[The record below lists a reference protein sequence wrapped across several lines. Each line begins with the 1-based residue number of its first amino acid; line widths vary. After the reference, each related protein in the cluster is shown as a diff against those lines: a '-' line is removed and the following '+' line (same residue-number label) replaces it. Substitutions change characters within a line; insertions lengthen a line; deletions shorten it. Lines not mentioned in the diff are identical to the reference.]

1 MIPACTQGWPSEA
14 PLWDR
19 IKSGGTKAQQAL
31 SSWLTGDSSL
41 VPTLGFLG
49 AGSATSDTAAH
60 GGPFGIDRP
69 ARQSRAVA
77 APRGFGAGI
86 FSRDIERPAR
96 RHGRVDTVRTPRS
109 IRLSASHRMAA
120 THGRRTGRLG
130 RTTQL
135 GSITPALQSAW
146 RTQRRDACTDQAGST
161 RLVRTI
167 LRASLC
173 QHTLRQRV
181 LFAGAARR
189 EAPEIRSLRL
199 RALP

>member
-1 MIPACTQGWPSEA
+1 MTLVCTLGHAPER

-19 IKSGGTKAQQAL
+19 IKSGGTKARQAVSL
-31 SSWLTGDSSL
+31 WLTGGSSPAL
-41 VPTLGFLG
+41 TMGLLG
-49 AGSATSDTAAH
+49 AGSATSDTAASC
-60 GGPFGIDRP
+60 GLFGIDRF
-69 ARQSRAVA
+69 ARQCRAIA
-77 APRGFGAGI
+77 APRGFESWI
-86 FSRDIERPAR
+86 FSRNIERPAR
-96 RHGRVDTVRTPRS
+96 RYGRVDTVCATGP
-109 IRLSASHRMAA
+109 IGLTASLRMAA
-120 THGRRTGRLG
+120 TNGWRSG
-130 RTTQL
+130 RTCRTAQL

-146 RTQRRDACTDQAGST
+146 RAQRCNASSHQIGST
-161 RLVRTI
+161 GRQRTG